1 MRHPH
6 YQKPAISRR
15 DMLRTCGCGF
25 GGLALS
31 SLLQRDLLAAQANPL
46 APRAPHFAPRAKRVI
61 FLHMHGGP
69 SQHDLFE
76 RSASTSRAFLKQ
88 PRGGPDHSEPPLEA
102 VRRWS
107 RLRTRSSR

>member
-31 SLLQRDLLAAQANPL
+31 SLLQRDLLATQCL
-46 APRAPHFAPRAKRVI
+46 AMVRLSGSELLYFLVI
-61 FLHMHGGP
+61 DDFL
-69 SQHDLFE
+69 Q
-76 RSASTSRAFLKQ
+76 
-88 PRGGPDHSEPPLEA
+88 
-102 VRRWS
+102 VN
-107 RLRTRSSR
+107 